1 MIKFRSGRKAFTLL
15 ELIFVIV
22 ILGIVS
28 SIGAEI
34 IANIYE
40 SYILQRA
47 QHRASLKTELAST
60 QIANRLRYA
69 IPGTI
74 YRIKNDYS
82 YESIDSGF
90 STGAIGTDYIGLQWV
105 AYDGDSFE
113 AISGSA
119 STGKARRPG
128 WSGFCDIDNSSKN
141 LINTPGS
148 NLELTNKIIENLS
161 HNAAGAVTKH
171 LSDAV
176 IFFPGDS
183 TAHTIASATS
193 TASYE
198 NNITLDNANRTL
210 VEHYKLAW
218 TSYALVIEG
227 GDLNLYYN
235 FNPVPA
241 SDYRTNSYSSLL
253 MRGISTFKFKG
264 AGRTIRF
271 KICKQENIG
280 EDFNITS
287 CKEKAVF

>member
-1 MIKFRSGRKAFTLL
+1 MIKLKSIRNAFSML

-22 ILGIVS
+22 ILGIIS
-28 SIGAEI
+28 SLGAEI
-34 IANIYE
+34 IANVYE

-47 QHRASLKTELAST
+47 QHRASLKTELAAT

-69 IPGTI
+69 IPGTV
-74 YRIKNDYS
+74 YRIRKDNNATETIESALTTDGKNYN
-82 YESIDSGF
+82 
-90 STGAIGTDYIGLQWV
+90 GLLWV

-113 AISGSA
+113 SMSGSA

-148 NLELTNKIIENLS
+148 NLGLANTIIENLS
-161 HNAAGAVTKH
+161 KNTSGTITKH

-176 IFFPGDS
+176 LYFPHDL
-183 TAHTIASATS
+183 TAHTIASGTS

-198 NNITLDNANRTL
+198 NNITLDDANRTI

-218 TSYALVIEG
+218 TSYALVVDEE
-227 GDLNLYYN
+227 GDLYLYYN
-235 FNPVPA
+235 FSPIPQTHYGNG
-241 SDYRTNSYSSLL
+241 SKSLL
-253 MRGISTFKFKG
+253 LKNISTFKFKG
-264 AGRTIRF
+264 AGRSIRF

-287 CKEKAVF
+287 CKEKVVF